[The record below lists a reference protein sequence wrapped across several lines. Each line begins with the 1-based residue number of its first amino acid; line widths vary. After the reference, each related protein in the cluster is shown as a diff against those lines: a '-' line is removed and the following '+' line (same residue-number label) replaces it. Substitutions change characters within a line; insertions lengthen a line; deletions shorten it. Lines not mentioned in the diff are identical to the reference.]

1 LATDKEP
8 GALGL
13 VRRRQLPEAV
23 QAAWWESL
31 TRWVEE
37 LRDSYPHL
45 WPDRPPEGTADF
57 HARSRKRPWP
67 ECWAHHDGLVED
79 LIPFK
84 AWQEGLLD
92 GAEWAG
98 GPRGWCEWRRF
109 LDSFAQ
115 DVQLVA
121 QGCTFGHRGK
131 DHADLATPPR
141 PAAQRAAG
149 ATGVVIGQDHRREGA
164 GTG

>member
-1 LATDKEP
+1 MAADKEP

-23 QAAWWESL
+23 QAAWWENL
-31 TRWVEE
+31 ARWAEE

-57 HARSRKRPWP
+57 YARTRKRPWP
-67 ECWAHHDGLVED
+67 LCWRRHDGLVED
-79 LIPFK
+79 LVALK
-84 AWQEGLLD
+84 VWQEGLLD

-115 DVQLVA
+115 DVQLVT
-121 QGCTFGHRGK
+121 QGCSFGHKGK
-131 DHADLATPPR
+131 LHAG
-141 PAAQRAAG
+141 RAASPQTVSEVAG
-149 ATGVVIGQDHRREGA
+149 ANGVPTGAGHQREIA

>member
-1 LATDKEP
+1 MATDSGP

-23 QAAWWESL
+23 QAAWWQDL
-31 TRWVEE
+31 ARWVEE

-45 WPDRPPEGTADF
+45 WPDRPPEGTDLYT
-57 HARSRKRPWP
+57 RIRRRGWP
-67 ECWAHHDGLVED
+67 QCWRRHDGLVED
-79 LIPFK
+79 LVALK
-84 AWQEGLLD
+84 VWQQGLLD

-115 DVQLVA
+115 DVQFVA
-121 QGCTFGHRGK
+121 QGCSFGHKGRL
-131 DHADLATPPR
+131 HADLAAPPQPVP
-141 PAAQRAAG
+141 PA
-149 ATGVVIGQDHRREGA
+149 VGA
-164 GTG
+164 GEVSIRQDDQPEGSQG